1 MICTVFIV
9 FRNETLGIFVYKF
22 TFNPRPLLT
31 FLSGYDHHTH
41 SSFYFRDEDSCTTQ
55 ILRCQIQMPYAITDI
70 IGLPFHSSF
79 FVFKKNVCRSN
90 STLVQHNDIFFLL

>member
-31 FLSGYDHHTH
+31 FLCGYDLCDYHTH
-41 SSFYFRDEDSCTTQ
+41 
-55 ILRCQIQMPYAITDI
+55 ILAFISEMRTVV
-70 IGLPFHSSF
+70 LHKFLT
-79 FVFKKNVCRSN
+79 V
-90 STLVQHNDIFFLL
+90 IFFKMSDSDALRNN